1 MTDIEKLEA
10 QLRTAEM
17 EKVIENIY
25 AWETEEQLKAK
36 IRDLKAENEQLKAKL
51 KETEETYTNTLKKI
65 LKNRKDGK
73 KWIRIH

>member
-51 KETEETYTNTLKKI
+51 KETEETYTNTLKKL
-65 LKNRKDGK
+65 LKNRKEK
-73 KWIRIH
+73 K

>member
-51 KETEETYTNTLKKI
+51 KETEETYTNTLKKLSQI
-65 LKNRKDGK
+65 A
-73 KWIRIH
+73 IAS

>member
-17 EKVIENIY
+17 EKVFDNIY
-25 AWETEEQLKAK
+25 AWEVEEQLKAQ
-36 IRDLKAENEQLKAKL
+36 IRELKTENELLTAKL

-65 LKNRKDGK
+65 LKNRKEEK
-73 KWIRIH
+73 

>member
-51 KETEETYTNTLKKI
+51 KETEETYTNTLKKL
-65 LKNRKDGK
+65 LKNRKEEK
-73 KWIRIH
+73 

>member
-36 IRDLKAENEQLKAKL
+36 IRDPKAENEQLKAKL

-65 LKNRKDGK
+65 LKNRKEEK
-73 KWIRIH
+73 

>member
-65 LKNRKDGK
+65 LKNRKEEK
-73 KWIRIH
+73 

>member
-51 KETEETYTNTLKKI
+51 KETEETYTNTLKNI
-65 LKNRKDGK
+65 LKK
-73 KWIRIH
+73 KG

>member
-25 AWETEEQLKAK
+25 SWEVEEQLKAQ
-36 IRDLKAENEQLKAKL
+36 IRELKAENELLAAKL
-51 KETEETYTNTLKKI
+51 KETEETYTNTLKKL
-65 LKNRKDGK
+65 LKNRKEEKDNG
-73 KWIRIH
+73 

>member
-51 KETEETYTNTLKKI
+51 KETEETYTNTLKKL
-65 LKNRKDGK
+65 LKNIKEEK
-73 KWIRIH
+73 

>member
-36 IRDLKAENEQLKAKL
+36 IRDLKAENEQLKSKL
-51 KETEETYTNTLKKI
+51 KETEETYTNTLKKL
-65 LKNRKDGK
+65 LKNRKEEK
-73 KWIRIH
+73 

>member
-65 LKNRKDGK
+65 LKNRKEEKYYG
-73 KWIRIH
+73 